1 MHVEGEKR
9 NLLMAENSDP
19 YDDREREGDP
29 YRELIVAIIER
40 ALLDASC
47 TTRAMVGESY
57 DHMRARDIQLE
68 AIDWLH
74 SNAEKP
80 WSFRW
85 ICEQLDMS
93 PDVILEATKS
103 PEFQEKMG
111 GFYRA
116 NRQKTIYSVLKFWR
130 FYCF

>member
-1 MHVEGEKR
+1 MSNQETSA
-9 NLLMAENSDP
+9 AENSDP
-19 YDDREREGDP
+19 YDDREKEGDP

-74 SNAEKP
+74 SDTERP

-85 ICEQLDMS
+85 ICEQLDMG
-93 PDVILEATKS
+93 PDTILRATKS

-116 NRQKTIYSVLKFWR
+116 HRKKTNEKKPQQENQNWFSG
-130 FYCF
+130 